1 VISDMLLPPRFVTG
15 KLYIKNLALATVCH
29 EGEHAGLAAIRLR
42 IGHAAPGTL
51 TDMDENRARRVTDAL
66 RDRGIA
72 AHLRKSGIDAYS
84 VQVPAGQG
92 REAIWGAEGTTGLEA
107 EILLDGDLVGFV
119 PQIPGSEDFDE
130 AQIVDAIARADYDQ
144 PVGRERDQA
153 PPPDKPLAHEGGVFR
168 RFLDGFRY
176 DSE

>member
-1 VISDMLLPPRFVTG
+1 
-15 KLYIKNLALATVCH
+15 
-29 EGEHAGLAAIRLR
+29 
-42 IGHAAPGTL
+42 
-51 TDMDENRARRVTDAL
+51 MDENRARRVTDAL

-107 EILLDGDLVGFV
+107 EVLLDGDLVGFV
-119 PQIPGSEDFDE
+119 PQIPGSENFDE

-153 PPPDKPLAHEGGVFR
+153 PPPGKPLAHEGGLFR
-168 RFLDGFRY
+168 RFIDGFRY
-176 DSE
+176 DSEALSMYPIMRFALFKNPPPASPSPFSAAGHLHRPLAQAQKACAR

>member
-1 VISDMLLPPRFVTG
+1 VPGRARLGGIP
-15 KLYIKNLALATVCH
+15 ATVSY
-29 EGEHAGLAAIRLR
+29 ARFALTGLLLHDAHWGA
-42 IGHAAPGTL
+42 GTL
-51 TDMDENRARRVTDAL
+51 AVMDENRARRVTDAL

-107 EILLDGDLVGFV
+107 EVLLDGDLVGFV
-119 PQIPGSEDFDE
+119 PQIPGSENFDE
-130 AQIVDAIARADYDQ
+130 AQIVDAIARADYDK
-144 PVGRERDQA
+144 PVGRERDEA
-153 PPPDKPLAHEGGVFR
+153 PPDGPPLAHEGGVFR
-168 RFLDGFRY
+168 RFRDGFRY